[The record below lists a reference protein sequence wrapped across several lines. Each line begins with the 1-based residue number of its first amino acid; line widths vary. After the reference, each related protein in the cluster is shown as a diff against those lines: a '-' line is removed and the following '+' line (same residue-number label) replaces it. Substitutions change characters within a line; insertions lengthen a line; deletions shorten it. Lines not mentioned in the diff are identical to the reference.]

1 MTICSRYGDAQG
13 RPSRTPASLC
23 RHLNPCYAAGASK
36 LEISLEKLMSKTPAQ
51 FAFISSDTPDAK
63 AALKELSAMYGN
75 VGVEDADTVVALGGD
90 GFLLQTLRDTMGTGK
105 RVFGMNRG
113 TIGFL
118 MNEYHAGAL
127 TERIGAAVAESIRP
141 LEMQAV
147 TMSGETVTA
156 LAINEVA
163 LWRQSYQTAKIRITV
178 DDQLRMAELSC
189 DGVMVAT
196 PAGSTAYN
204 LSAHGPILPLDAQ
217 LLALTPVSPFRPR
230 SWRGALLPNR
240 AIVKFEILESDKRP
254 VNAAADHTEVKG
266 VASVTIRQSP
276 TATATLLFDPSH
288 SWNERILTEQ
298 FRY

>member
-1 MTICSRYGDAQG
+1 MPLRDTD
-13 RPSRTPASLC
+13 
-23 RHLNPCYAAGASK
+23 PCHFAGATTHA
-36 LEISLEKLMSKTPAQ
+36 TPQAHRNWTFLRNAMTKAPAR

-63 AALKELSAMYGN
+63 AALSELSAQYGN
-75 VGVEDADTVVALGGD
+75 VDVDKAEIVIALGGD

-105 RVFGMNRG
+105 KVFGMNRG

-118 MNEYHAGAL
+118 MNEYHMDAL
-127 TERIGAAVAESIRP
+127 PERIRTAVSETIRP

-147 TMSGETVTA
+147 TTAGETVTA

-240 AIVKFEILESDKRP
+240 AVVRFDILEADKRP

-266 VASVTIRQSP
+266 VSSVIIRQST

>member
-1 MTICSRYGDAQG
+1 MTKITSRF
-13 RPSRTPASLC
+13 T
-23 RHLNPCYAAGASK
+23 
-36 LEISLEKLMSKTPAQ
+36 
-51 FAFISSDTPDAK
+51 FISSDTPDAK
-63 AALKELSAMYGN
+63 AALETLSKRYGQTPFAQA
-75 VGVEDADTVVALGGD
+75 EIVVALGGD
-90 GFLLQTLRDTMGTGK
+90 GFLLQTLRDTMDTGK
-105 RVFGMNRG
+105 KVYGMNRG

-118 MNEYHAGAL
+118 MNEYRTGGL
-127 TERIGAAVAESIRP
+127 PERIAAALPETIRP

-147 TMSGETVTA
+147 TSDGNTVSA

-178 DDQLRMAELSC
+178 DDQVRLEDLSC
-189 DGVMVAT
+189 DGVMIAT

-204 LSAHGPILPLDAQ
+204 LSAHGPILPLDAP

-230 SWRGALLPNR
+230 NWRGALLSDKAVVR
-240 AIVKFEILESDKRP
+240 FDILEAEKRP

-266 VASVTIRQSP
+266 VTAVVVRESP

-288 SWNERILTEQ
+288 SWNERILSEQ

>member
-1 MTICSRYGDAQG
+1 
-13 RPSRTPASLC
+13 
-23 RHLNPCYAAGASK
+23 
-36 LEISLEKLMSKTPAQ
+36 MSKAATQ
-51 FAFISSDTPDAK
+51 LAFVSSDTPDAK
-63 AALKELSAMYGN
+63 AALQELSALYGH
-75 VGVEDADTVVALGGD
+75 VEVEDAKIIVALGGD

-105 RVFGMNRG
+105 KVFGMNRG

-118 MNEYHAGAL
+118 MNEYHVDAL
-127 TERIGAAVAESIRP
+127 PERIGAAVAETIRP

-147 TMSGETVTA
+147 TMAGDTVTA

-178 DDQLRMAELSC
+178 DDKLRMAELSC

-204 LSAHGPILPLDAQ
+204 LSAHGPILPLDAH

-240 AIVKFEILESDKRP
+240 AIVQFDILEADKRP

-266 VASVTIRQSP
+266 VASVVIRQSP